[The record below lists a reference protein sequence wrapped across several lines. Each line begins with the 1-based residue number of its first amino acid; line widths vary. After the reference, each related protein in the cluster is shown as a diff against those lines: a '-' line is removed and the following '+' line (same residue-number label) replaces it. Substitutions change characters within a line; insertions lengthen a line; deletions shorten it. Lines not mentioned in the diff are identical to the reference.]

1 MGGSENMLS
10 GKFIALNPH
19 VRKKRCKI
27 INQGFY
33 IRKLEK
39 EQYYKHKTSVRKT
52 IIKS

>member
-1 MGGSENMLS
+1 MLS

-19 VRKKRCKI
+19 VRKKRKI

-39 EQYYKHKTSVRKT
+39 EQYYKHKTSIRKT